1 MKLKYLF
8 LAAVSALA
16 ISCSEDDLDK
26 DSIFNSSSA
35 MAQGQFDKWL
45 QKNYVDNYNI
55 QFKYRFE
62 FKESDKDYNLS
73 PADYDKGVALAKLT
87 KYMWLESYEKVCG
100 VDFIRTYCPKVM
112 HLVGSPAYNEDGS
125 IVLGTAEGGMQITL
139 YNVNNLD
146 IENLNLYVLNQWYF
160 HTMHHE
166 FSHIL
171 HQTKNYP
178 TEFNNVTKD
187 SYQSTSWVNLKDSVT
202 AWKMGYITP
211 YASMETQ
218 EDFVEILSTY
228 ITNPQSYWDYVLAKA
243 DPSYKASLQEGYESY
258 VTDKTNGRELISQ
271 KLQIVRDW
279 MKDSWG
285 IDIDSLRAEVL
296 YRSEHFKE
304 LDLKDITINE
314 DAE

>member
-26 DSIFNSSSA
+26 ESIFNSSSA

-125 IVLGTAEGGMQITL
+125 IVLGTAEGGMKITL

-146 IENLNLYVLNQWYF
+146 LENLNLYVLNQWYF

-228 ITNPQSYWDYVLAKA
+228 ITNPQSYWDYVLEKA
-243 DPSYKASLQEGYESY
+243 DPKFNATLQEGYESY
-258 VTDKTNGRELISQ
+258 VTPTTNGRDLISQ

>member
-26 DSIFNSSSA
+26 ESIFNSSSA

-125 IVLGTAEGGMQITL
+125 IVLGTAEGGMKITL

-187 SYQSTSWVNLKDSVT
+187 SSQSTSWVNLKDSVT

-228 ITNPQSYWDYVLAKA
+228 ITNPQSYWDYVLEKA
-243 DPSYKASLQEGYESY
+243 DPKFNATLQEGYESY

>member
-26 DSIFNSSSA
+26 ESIFNSSSA

-125 IVLGTAEGGMQITL
+125 IVLGTAEGGMKITL

-146 IENLNLYVLNQWYF
+146 LENLNLYVLNQWYF

-228 ITNPQSYWDYVLAKA
+228 ITNPQSYWDYVLEKA
-243 DPSYKASLQEGYESY
+243 DPKFNATLQEGYESY
-258 VTDKTNGRELISQ
+258 VTPTTNGRDLISQ

-285 IDIDSLRAEVL
+285 IDIDTLRAEVL
-296 YRSEHFKE
+296 YRSQHFKE

>member
-125 IVLGTAEGGMQITL
+125 IVLGTAEGGMKITL

-228 ITNPQSYWDYVLAKA
+228 ITNPQSYWDYVLEKA
-243 DPSYKASLQEGYESY
+243 DPKFNATLQEGYESY

>member
-26 DSIFNSSSA
+26 ESIFNSSSA

-125 IVLGTAEGGMQITL
+125 IVLGTAEGGMKITL

-171 HQTKNYP
+171 PQTKNYP

-243 DPSYKASLQEGYESY
+243 DPKFKATLQEGYESY
-258 VTDKTNGRELISQ
+258 VTPTTNGRDLISQ

-285 IDIDSLRAEVL
+285 IDIDTLRAEVL
-296 YRSEHFKE
+296 YRSQHFKE

>member
-125 IVLGTAEGGMQITL
+125 IVLGTAEGGMKITL

-171 HQTKNYP
+171 HQTKN
-178 TEFNNVTKD
+178 
-187 SYQSTSWVNLKDSVT
+187 
-202 AWKMGYITP
+202 
-211 YASMETQ
+211 
-218 EDFVEILSTY
+218 
-228 ITNPQSYWDYVLAKA
+228 
-243 DPSYKASLQEGYESY
+243 
-258 VTDKTNGRELISQ
+258 
-271 KLQIVRDW
+271 
-279 MKDSWG
+279 
-285 IDIDSLRAEVL
+285 
-296 YRSEHFKE
+296 
-304 LDLKDITINE
+304 
-314 DAE
+314 

>member
-26 DSIFNSSSA
+26 ESIFNSSSA

-125 IVLGTAEGGMQITL
+125 IVLGTAEGGMKITL

-146 IENLNLYVLNQWYF
+146 LENLNLYVLNQWYF

-228 ITNPQSYWDYVLAKA
+228 ITNPQSYWDYVLEKA
-243 DPSYKASLQEGYESY
+243 DPKFNATLQEGYESY
-258 VTDKTNGRELISQ
+258 VTPTTNGRELISQ

-285 IDIDSLRAEVL
+285 IDIDTLRAEVL
-296 YRSEHFKE
+296 YRSQHFKE